1 MATVIV
7 DYTSKDYD
15 GFRTSLLDYAT
26 TAYPE
31 WTPGSVADFGVM
43 MVEAFAYMGDILSYY
58 GDRAAAEA
66 YIGTATK
73 RQSVLNLAEVLGYL
87 PRGRTNSSGTITLT
101 NADAADF
108 DVVAG
113 TQFLTGYN
121 TERDAPII
129 FEVDTTT
136 TVPGSGSVAV
146 PVSEGET
153 RTGEIISVLGVDEQL
168 LQIGVTDGTEY
179 QEFVIPDVPIIDST
193 VRLFIDVSVVVSG
206 GDTVEEYRVEP
217 RILDA
222 TPYDKSFELNKD
234 GDGVVV
240 VNLGDGIN
248 GFLPPADLRVWAAY
262 RIGGGDE
269 GNVEANSII
278 AFAGPAGDL
287 SITSSTEMTGGTE
300 EETTEQIR
308 VNAPRAY
315 RTQNRAVTLQDY
327 EDIALGVQGVGKAN
341 AVANSATSI
350 TIWVLGSQGVVAST
364 ALKTLVRQT
373 IMPLALAGSDV
384 TVANASLVPID
395 LGGPTTGD
403 EVLIGVNERYVQAAV
418 SAAVEDILLAYL
430 SPDNR
435 SFGER
440 LNVSSLYSL
449 IRTVPGVDYVT
460 IPVMIRQD
468 VTPAVTTADII
479 LNEWEIATAGNFIF
493 APEGGIE

>member
-1 MATVIV
+1 
-7 DYTSKDYD
+7 
-15 GFRTSLLDYAT
+15 
-26 TAYPE
+26 
-31 WTPGSVADFGVM
+31 
-43 MVEAFAYMGDILSYY
+43 
-58 GDRAAAEA
+58 
-66 YIGTATK
+66 
-73 RQSVLNLAEVLGYL
+73 
-87 PRGRTNSSGTITLT
+87 
-101 NADAADF
+101 
-108 DVVAG
+108 
-113 TQFLTGYN
+113 
-121 TERDAPII
+121 
-129 FEVDTTT
+129 
-136 TVPGSGSVAV
+136 
-146 PVSEGET
+146 
-153 RTGEIISVLGVDEQL
+153 L
-168 LQIGVTDGTEY
+168 LQVGITDGTEY
-179 QEFVIPDVPIIDST
+179 QEFVLPDVPIIDST
-193 VRLFIDVSVVVSG
+193 VRLFIDVAVVVVD

-234 GDGVVV
+234 GDGVIT

-262 RIGGGDE
+262 RMGGGDE
-269 GNVEANSII
+269 GNVEADSII

-315 RTQNRAVTLQDY
+315 RTQNRAVTLQDF

-350 TIWVLGSQGVVAST
+350 TIWVLGSHGVVAST

-373 IMPLALAGSDV
+373 IVPLALAGTDV

-403 EVLIGVNERYVQAAV
+403 EVLIGVNDRYVQAAV
-418 SAAVEDILLAYL
+418 SAAVSDLLLSYL

-435 SFGER
+435 NFGER
-440 LNVSSLYSL
+440 LSVSSLYAL

-479 LNEWEIATAGNFIF
+479 FNEWEIPTAGNFIF
-493 APEGGIE
+493 APEGGIV